1 MRKASPAICSSCPST
16 SLNRVLNVK
25 SPKVSSSQI
34 SSGKCS
40 SVRSRESC
48 ASTGRVFIDGPLA
61 EIAGL
66 KLGAVSRTIFHS
78 PGFPSPLRVLRNP
91 GGVSFNFAWLK
102 SKTRS
107 APPTEQAK
115 NISTEHKVG
124 LSMKRQ
130 GSKAIVKR
138 KHEYGAVAA
147 EVRRRKS
154 MCFRIRLPTTDLL
167 TPALSSRGGE
177 GEELGPSSLAP

>member
-16 SLNRVLNVK
+16 SLNRVLKVK

-61 EIAGL
+61 EIAGI

-107 APPTEQAK
+107 AAPNEQAK
-115 NISTEHKVG
+115 NISTEKKVG
-124 LSMKRQ
+124 LSMRRQ
-130 GSKAIVKR
+130 GSKTIVKR

-147 EVRRRKS
+147 AEEGGSR
-154 MCFRIRLPTTDLL
+154 CGAEIRLL
-167 TPALSSRGGE
+167 TSA
-177 GEELGPSSLAP
+177 ATFF